1 MKRLI
6 LKRPKAERDIEECFV
21 YIGTENLDA
30 ALRFILSIE
39 ESFELLATNSEIG
52 VLSEIASSKYFGLR
66 MWPIRGFDKYEIF
79 YLQNKTSIDVV
90 RVLHSARDL
99 KSLFEDR

>member
-30 ALRFILSIE
+30 ALRFLISVE
-39 ESFELLATNSEIG
+39 ESLELLARNSEIG
-52 VLSEIASSKYFGLR
+52 VVREFASSKYFGLR
-66 MWPIRGFDKYEIF
+66 MWPVRGFDRYEIF
-79 YLQNKTSIDVV
+79 YLQDETSIDVV

-99 KSLFEDR
+99 KSLFED